1 MIKKSILSISIA
13 IAFSSGSTNAAA
25 ADIAGV
31 PKNLTCIAPSGAGL
45 VYDFYAYG
53 TSTTNRYLYQYI
65 DANLNRSVL
74 FFSTSGS
81 FSTFTTNA
89 TALGFASGGDCNGK
103 SLQYLSENGRAFGTF
118 LPKSIP

>member
-13 IAFSSGSTNAAA
+13 MAFGFGSPIASAT
-25 ADIAGV
+25 DIAGV
-31 PKNLTCIAPSGAGL
+31 PKNLLCTAPSGAGL

-53 TSTTNRYLYQYI
+53 TSTTNRFLYQYI
-65 DANLNRSVL
+65 DANLNRSIL
-74 FFSTSGS
+74 FFSTNGS
-81 FSTFTTNA
+81 FSTFTTNN

-118 LPKSIP
+118 FPKSIP